1 MADEYFKYKGIDF
14 FAEIYSEENMS
25 FVENHFQVLDDDI
38 FIVTY
43 PKSGT
48 VWMMEIISLIRKN
61 GDPSWCKTV
70 PVWDR
75 APWLYSTAGLKLLQT
90 YKPPRLLTSHV
101 TVDIFPKSAFN
112 SKAKIIY
119 VYRNPKDVLVSLY
132 CYARIVSFFKTPE
145 SFDQFLNLF
154 LNGNVPFGSWFDHVK
169 GWMGI
174 KDKSNILFI
183 TYEELLKD
191 LRGSVQKISTFVGK
205 ELDEKAID
213 AIVENASFKSMKE
226 NKMAN
231 FTLVPADLIDQ
242 KDGSFIRKGISGDWR
257 NHFTDQQKEHFD
269 KVYKEKM
276 KDLSVKLIW
285 D

>member
-1 MADEYFKYKGIDF
+1 MRFCNLRRIWGQGAWGSTDYNSHEPGRVIDAF
-14 FAEIYSEENMS
+14 RMHLVVARGR
-25 FVENHFQVLDDDI
+25 D
-38 FIVTY
+38 
-43 PKSGT
+43 
-48 VWMMEIISLIRKN
+48 
-61 GDPSWCKTV
+61 
-70 PVWDR
+70 
-75 APWLYSTAGLKLLQT
+75 TA
-90 YKPPRLLTSHV
+90 
-101 TVDIFPKSAFN
+101 
-112 SKAKIIY
+112 
-119 VYRNPKDVLVSLY
+119 
-132 CYARIVSFFKTPE
+132 
-145 SFDQFLNLF
+145 
-154 LNGNVPFGSWFDHVK
+154 FGV
-169 GWMGI
+169 
-174 KDKSNILFI
+174 
-183 TYEELLKD
+183 D

>member
-1 MADEYFKYKGIDF
+1 MSAEYFKYKGIDF
-14 FAEIYSEENMS
+14 FAGIYSEKDMN
-25 FVENHFQVLDDDI
+25 FVENHFQVLDDDV
-38 FIVTY
+38 FIITY

-48 VWMMEIISLIRKN
+48 VWMMEIMSLIRRN
-61 GDPSWCKTV
+61 GDPTWSKTV

-75 APWLYSTAGLKLLQT
+75 APWFYSTAGLKLLET
-90 YKPPRLLTSHV
+90 YKPPRILTSHV
-101 TVDIFPKSAFN
+101 TIEIFPKSVFN

-132 CYARIVSFFKTPE
+132 YYARIVSVYKTPE
-145 SFDQFLNLF
+145 SFDQFLNPF
-154 LNGNVPFGSWFDHVK
+154 LEGDVPFGSWFDHVK

-191 LRGSVQKISTFVGK
+191 LRGSVKKISTFLEK

-231 FTLVPADLIDQ
+231 FTLLPSEFLDH
-242 KDGSFIRKGISGDWR
+242 KNGSFIRKGISGDWR
-257 NHFTDQQKEHFD
+257 NHFTDKQREHFD
-269 KVYKEKM
+269 EVYREKM
-276 KDLSVKLIW
+276 QDLPVELIW